1 MTPLIDRGN
10 LRYLLIVASN
20 FHVIIKFFPGLLR
33 VTRTRVGDLLPFDL
47 ELDEP
52 CNEDRER
59 FFNRCNRGCFLGG
72 DVRASENTA
81 LAGMHTIFV
90 RLHNHYAR
98 RLRRLNRRTW
108 SSERIFQETRKIVV
122 AIVQQ
127 ITYNEWLPEIIQ
139 DLPDY
144 SYNPRAD
151 ASIRNVFGS
160 AAFRFG
166 HTLVKNAFQQLNP
179 NFNDVRA
186 PIPIRNTFFDMTSIF
201 RDGIE
206 PTMFGLIAN
215 LSETVDTRFSAS
227 IGRDLFIPPREK
239 GFQNLAALNIQRGR
253 DHGIPSYTKFVE
265 FCFRRR
271 VRSFNDFREIRDG
284 RALRLLQQV
293 YESVDNYIDIFPA
306 LLAEEPAN
314 GKLLGPTLQCII
326 RLQFLNL
333 RDGDRFFFENAG
345 QFTPRQLSEIK
356 KMNLSR
362 VMCLTMRKIVSIQ
375 DNVFKVFEGNR
386 NRPSCDNFDYLDIE
400 QFRDGSK

>member
-10 LRYLLIVASN
+10 LRYLLIIASN
-20 FHVIIKFFPGLLR
+20 FHVIIKLFPGLLR

-59 FFNRCNRGCFLGG
+59 FFNRRNRGCFLGG

-98 RLRRLNRRTW
+98 RLRRLNRRRW

-179 NFNDVRA
+179 NFNDTRA

-271 VRSFNDFREIRDG
+271 VRSFNDFREIRDR
-284 RALRLLQQV
+284 RALRLLRQV
-293 YESVDNYIDIFPA
+293 YGSVDNYIDIFPA

-326 RLQFLNL
+326 RSQFLNL

-356 KMNLSR
+356 KMTLAR
-362 VMCLTMRKIVSIQ
+362 VMCLTMRNIVSIQ

>member
-10 LRYLLIVASN
+10 LRYLLIIASN
-20 FHVIIKFFPGLLR
+20 FHVIIKLFPGLLR

-59 FFNRCNRGCFLGG
+59 FFNRRNRGCFLGG

-98 RLRRLNRRTW
+98 RLRRLNRRRW

-179 NFNDVRA
+179 NFNDTRA

-271 VRSFNDFREIRDG
+271 VRSFNDFREIRDR
-284 RALRLLQQV
+284 RALRLLRQV
-293 YESVDNYIDIFPA
+293 YGSVDNYIDIFPA

-326 RLQFLNL
+326 RSQFLNL

-356 KMNLSR
+356 KMTLAR

>member
-10 LRYLLIVASN
+10 LRYLLIITSN
-20 FHVIIKFFPGLLR
+20 FHVIIKLFPGLLR

-59 FFNRCNRGCFLGG
+59 FFNRRNRGCFLGG

-98 RLRRLNRRTW
+98 RLRRLNRRRW

-179 NFNDVRA
+179 NFNDTRA

-271 VRSFNDFREIRDG
+271 VRSFNDFREIRDR
-284 RALRLLQQV
+284 RALRLLRQV
-293 YESVDNYIDIFPA
+293 YGSVDNYIDIFPA

-326 RLQFLNL
+326 RSQFLNL

-356 KMNLSR
+356 KMTLAR

>member
-10 LRYLLIVASN
+10 LRYLLIIASN
-20 FHVIIKFFPGLLR
+20 FHVIIKLFPGLLR

-59 FFNRCNRGCFLGG
+59 FFNRRNRGCFLGG

-98 RLRRLNRRTW
+98 RLRRLNRRRW

-166 HTLVKNAFQQLNP
+166 HTLVKNAFQQQNP
-179 NFNDVRA
+179 NFNDTRA

-271 VRSFNDFREIRDG
+271 VRSFNDFREIRDR
-284 RALRLLQQV
+284 RALRLLRQV
-293 YESVDNYIDIFPA
+293 YGSVDNYIDIFPA

-326 RLQFLNL
+326 RSQFLNL

-356 KMNLSR
+356 KMTLAR
-362 VMCLTMRKIVSIQ
+362 VMCLTMRNIVSIQ

>member
-1 MTPLIDRGN
+1 M
-10 LRYLLIVASN
+10 
-20 FHVIIKFFPGLLR
+20 LR

-59 FFNRCNRGCFLGG
+59 FFNRRNRGCFLGG

-90 RLHNHYAR
+90 RLHNHYAQ
-98 RLRRLNRRTW
+98 RLRQLNRRW

-139 DLPDY
+139 DLPY
-144 SYNPRAD
+144 YRYNPSAD
-151 ASIRNVFGS
+151 ASIRNSFGT

-166 HTLVKNAFQQLNP
+166 HTLVKNAFQQLDP
-179 NFNDVRA
+179 NFDDVRA

-206 PTMFGLIAN
+206 PTLFGLIAN

-253 DHGIPSYTKFVE
+253 DHGIPSYTKFLE
-265 FCFRRR
+265 TCFRRR
-271 VRSFNDFREIRDG
+271 VRSFNDFREIRN
-284 RALRLLQQV
+284 RTALRLLREV
-293 YESVDNYIDIFPA
+293 YGSVDNYIDPFPA

-326 RLQFLNL
+326 RLQFINL
-333 RDGDRFFFENAG
+333 RDGDRFFFENVG
-345 QFTPRQLSEIK
+345 QFTPKQLTEIK
-356 KMNLSR
+356 KMNLAR
-362 VMCLTMRKIVSIQ
+362 VMCLTLRNIVSIQ
-375 DNVFKVFEGNR
+375 NNVFKVFKGNR
-386 NRPSCDNFDYLDIE
+386 NRPSCANFNYLEIE
-400 QFRDGSK
+400 KFRDGPK

>member
-1 MTPLIDRGN
+1 M
-10 LRYLLIVASN
+10 
-20 FHVIIKFFPGLLR
+20 
-33 VTRTRVGDLLPFDL
+33 TRTRVGDLLPFDL

-52 CNEDRER
+52 CNEDRRR
-59 FFNRCNRGCFLGG
+59 FFNRRNRGCFLGG

-98 RLRRLNRRTW
+98 RLRRLNRRRW

-151 ASIRNVFGS
+151 ASIRNSFGT

-166 HTLVKNAFQQLNP
+166 HTLVKNAFQQLNSG
-179 NFNDVRA
+179 FNDVRA
-186 PIPIRNTFFDMTSIF
+186 AIPIRNTFFDMTSIF

-265 FCFRRR
+265 ACFRRR
-271 VRSFNDFREIRDG
+271 VRSFNDFREIRN
-284 RALRLLQQV
+284 RKALRLLQEV
-293 YESVDNYIDIFPA
+293 YESVDNYIDPFPA

-314 GKLLGPTLQCII
+314 QKLLGPTLQCII
-326 RLQFLNL
+326 RSQFLNL
-333 RDGDRFFFENAG
+333 RDGDRFFFENAT
-345 QFTPRQLSEIK
+345 QFTTNQLKEIK
-356 KMNLSR
+356 KMSLAK
-362 VMCLTMRKIVSIQ
+362 VMCLTLRDIVSIQ
-375 DNVFKVFEGNR
+375 EDVFKVYDGNR
-386 NRPSCDNFDYLDIE
+386 NRPSCDNFEYLDIE
-400 QFRDGSK
+400 QFRDESK